1 MRRNILIPIIGCLT
15 GSLSYILIK
24 DIIEIVKKKRSIK
37 QINYNLKRLI
47 NSGLII
53 GGLMGSLILID
64 EKRVENTEII
74 KNIYNDIMKNNNN
87 LKEINNDIIETIKET
102 KINNSNFSYDA
113 IKEIIESTC

>member
-1 MRRNILIPIIGCLT
+1 
-15 GSLSYILIK
+15 
-24 DIIEIVKKKRSIK
+24 
-37 QINYNLKRLI
+37 
-47 NSGLII
+47 
-53 GGLMGSLILID
+53 MGRLILID

-102 KINNSNFSYDA
+102 KINNSNFSYDT